1 MSNTPNTIEETLKDF
16 VNKYLDEK
24 FGEYAEDNTHLAE
37 ALAAIYQLIE
47 REVIGITDTAFNT
60 YGSYAT
66 YDDHKRLET
75 YEELRKDQRQR
86 LANLMKGKK
95 S

>member
-47 REVIGITDTAFNT
+47 REVIGESEIPITAIG
-60 YGSYAT
+60 YIEQRGVSQ
-66 YDDHKRLET
+66 
-75 YEELRKDQRQR
+75 RKLIEKQRQR
-86 LANLMKGKK
+86 LSNLMKED
-95 S
+95 SRE